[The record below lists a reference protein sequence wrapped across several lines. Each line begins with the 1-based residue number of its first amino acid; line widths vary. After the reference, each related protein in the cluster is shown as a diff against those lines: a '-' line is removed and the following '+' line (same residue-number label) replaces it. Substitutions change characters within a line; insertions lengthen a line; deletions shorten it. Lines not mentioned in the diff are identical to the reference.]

1 MKIKII
7 DLFVK
12 IANKENIPKKLLY
25 KYKNK
30 DFYEEYLLEWSDKH
44 KAYFYVSN
52 ENGESYP
59 IADLLAANLWNL
71 NDELEIL
78 EEKPKYI
85 EKKEIDGEYW
95 LPSKELTNDYEFKKF
110 VLDDLEGRNETIE
123 ELRIAVN
130 YLLKKEKEKEK

>member
-78 EEKPKYI
+78 
-85 EKKEIDGEYW
+85 
-95 LPSKELTNDYEFKKF
+95 
-110 VLDDLEGRNETIE
+110 
-123 ELRIAVN
+123 
-130 YLLKKEKEKEK
+130 